1 MTWRRSKLLSFAAFV
16 LPAVMLILMASGIP
30 LVMNFLYAVTNWN
43 GISKTISYVGL
54 GNFVELFTDDEGI
67 RQATLFTMKFA
78 ILHVLITN
86 VLAML
91 LAVLLD
97 RGLRGSNLLRAVF
110 FLPNILSLVVV
121 GFLWKFT
128 FTRVFGALF
137 DYTGWA
143 VFGLSWL
150 GQPNMAF
157 VSVLLVSVWQ
167 AAGYYMVIYTA
178 GLQTIPRDIEEA
190 AIIDGTSSAQRF
202 FKVTFPLLMPS
213 VTACMFLSTTNA
225 LKVFDVIFTLTGGGP
240 GGTTTSIA
248 LDIYREAFV
257 NNRYGYATAKS
268 LVFFI
273 ITLMI
278 TGILVNFLKS
288 REVES

>member
-1 MTWRRSKLLSFAAFV
+1 MTQRESRLLSFVVFV

-30 LVMNFLYAVTNWN
+30 FVMNFAYALTNWN

-54 GNFVELFTDDEGI
+54 SNFVELFTDDQAI
-67 RQATLFTMKFA
+67 RGATLFTLKYA
-78 ILHVLITN
+78 VLHILITN
-86 VLAML
+86 VLALL

-121 GFLWKFT
+121 GFLWRFT
-128 FTRVFGALF
+128 FTRVFGALL
-137 DYTGWA
+137 DHTGWA

-150 GQPNMAF
+150 GQPSMAF

-167 AAGYYMVIYTA
+167 AVGYYMVIYTA
-178 GLQTIPRDIEEA
+178 GLQTIPRDVEEA
-190 AIIDGTSSAQRF
+190 AIIDGASNAQRF

-213 VTACMFLSTTNA
+213 VTACMFLSTTSA
-225 LKVFDVIFTLTGGGP
+225 LKAFDVIFTLTGGGP
-240 GGTTTSIA
+240 AGTTTSIA

-273 ITLMI
+273 MTLVV
-278 TGILVNFLKS
+278 TGALVNFFKS